1 VPKSEAWYNTQSLE
15 VSLDNVYRSTVLL
28 LLSAGSLMSQGAI
41 NTLTSWDGAAFVEP
55 FGVPS
60 AATYG
65 QTITVAADSGR
76 LVSFGFEMGN
86 CRASGNVSV
95 RGEVYA
101 WDGSKATGSPLF
113 ESPTT
118 AISGSGGIQLVTFY
132 PGGLNL
138 TPGAYVLFA
147 TTSRDQVGAPFSEC
161 QWGVVAAAA
170 YPGGYVFMNNET
182 DTSLWTSTAWLTPA
196 EAVNLAFQ
204 VNVAAAPV
212 GVPAPA
218 GVPAASPTTL
228 LLGGAGVIGL
238 GLLGLSR
245 FRIAR

>member
-1 VPKSEAWYNTQSLE
+1 MSLE
-15 VSLDNVYRSTVLL
+15 ASLTIVYRSTVLL
-28 LLSAGSLMSQGAI
+28 LLSAASLMAQGPI
-41 NTLTSWDGAAFVEP
+41 DTLTSWDGAAFVEP

-65 QTITVAADSGR
+65 QTITVAADSGS
-76 LVSFGFEMGN
+76 LVSFGFEIGN

-118 AISGSGGIQLVTFY
+118 AISGNGGFQLVTFY

-147 TTSRDQVGAPFSEC
+147 TTSRDQVGAPFSRC
-161 QWGVVAAAA
+161 QWGAVAATA
-170 YPGGYVFMNNET
+170 YPGGKYVFINNAT
-182 DTSLWTSTAWLTPA
+182 DTSLWTSAAWLTPTQ
-196 EAVNLAFQ
+196 AVSLAFQ
-204 VNVAAAPV
+204 VNVAAA
-212 GVPAPA
+212 PAPA

-228 LLGGAGVIGL
+228 LLGVAGVIGL